1 MKTIRKLIVLTILI
15 VVSPSPASAGF
26 ITKNTLLRYAY
37 LAKTPYFLKSG
48 TTLSQLKPKET
59 QILSHLIPTGQSP
72 QFIGETTIQ
81 TLEVLTENPVT
92 VLVALTR
99 DVELANEP
107 GIDVIFGIRGS
118 ANLNDLL
125 VDLSAFAIYGK
136 NRIKQ
141 GFQFNRESLLDIA
154 PPNPLEEVF
163 EYFPDC
169 GWNADKDEELLPSVQ
184 SSELST
190 FQLQTDRDQIFN
202 PFRKAPQLFIHS
214 VLRDR
219 LISQYVRPIETS
231 VRQYLTSSDL
241 KKKLGRMSSKKINR
255 VILVGHSLGGLLA
268 RVIALNYSNRIAGFN
283 SASFPDDLPQQAESV
298 GFCVPGL
305 SFSDYRKLVPLMDP
319 DLKNP
324 DLLSLFVKTH
334 HLTIGHTQDLIF
346 SMGNVRSQSESEST
360 KLVLKPD
367 GSSLIIPLPKEWF
380 DTLSEPNLSDEKI
393 FSASDT
399 RAIDQLL
406 GRMAEF
412 YKEKTPDSLSELPT
426 AALEKVTGLSPKHWA
441 PHRMSA
447 VIESLERLEQP
458 DTPLAVYPS
467 ENSER

>member
-1 MKTIRKLIVLTILI
+1 MKIIRNLTVLVLLGA
-15 VVSPSPASAGF
+15 VSISPTSAGS
-26 ITKNTLLRYAY
+26 ITKNSLLRYAY
-37 LAKTPYFLKSG
+37 LAKTPYFLNSG

-59 QILSHLIPTGQSP
+59 EILSHLIPNARSP
-72 QFIGETTIQ
+72 QFIGAKTIQ
-81 TLEVLTENPVT
+81 RLEVLTENPVT
-92 VLVALTR
+92 VVVALTR
-99 DVELANEP
+99 DVESVNEP

-141 GFQFNRESLLDIA
+141 GFQFNRDSLLDIA
-154 PPNPLEEVF
+154 PPNPLEELF
-163 EYFPDC
+163 DYLPDC
-169 GWNADKDEELLPSVQ
+169 EWSADKNEDSQ
-184 SSELST
+184 SS
-190 FQLQTDRDQIFN
+190 LQTSRLSNIQSQSDVNQIFN
-202 PFRKAPQLFIHS
+202 SFRKAPQLFIHS

-231 VRQYLTSSDL
+231 VRQYLTSPDL
-241 KKKLGRMSSKKINR
+241 KKRLGRMPSKKINR
-255 VILVGHSLGGLLA
+255 VILVGHSLGGFLA

-283 SASFPDDLPQQAESV
+283 SASFPDDLPEQAESV

-305 SFSDYRKLVPLMDP
+305 SFSDYSNLAPLMDP

-324 DLLSLFVKTH
+324 DLLSAFVKTH

-346 SMGNVRSQSESEST
+346 SMGNVRSQGESDDT
-360 KLVLKPD
+360 RLVLEPD

-447 VIESLERLEQP
+447 IIESLERLEQP